1 MALCPQA
8 TTTLDNQKKLS
19 MIKQVLLY
27 HKAEEIRLK
36 LQQIQAKEKDLDAE
50 RAKIKELQ
58 ERLPL

>member
-8 TTTLDNQKKLS
+8 TTTLDNHKKLS

-27 HKAEEIRLK
+27 HKEEEIRLK

-58 ERLPL
+58 EGLPL

>member
-1 MALCPQA
+1 MVE
-8 TTTLDNQKKLS
+8 
-19 MIKQVLLY
+19 QVLLY